1 MYLLYSIDHAPHP
14 PTGDGYKE
22 QIPYLL
28 EAVALIPI
36 SYSRVET
43 WTTVE
48 HRAWFWVVAGT
59 LSFDDFL
66 AQQSL
71 VFSLLFAG

>member
-28 EAVALIPI
+28 EAVALIRI

-48 HRAWFWVVAGT
+48 HRA
-59 LSFDDFL
+59 
-66 AQQSL
+66 
-71 VFSLLFAG
+71 